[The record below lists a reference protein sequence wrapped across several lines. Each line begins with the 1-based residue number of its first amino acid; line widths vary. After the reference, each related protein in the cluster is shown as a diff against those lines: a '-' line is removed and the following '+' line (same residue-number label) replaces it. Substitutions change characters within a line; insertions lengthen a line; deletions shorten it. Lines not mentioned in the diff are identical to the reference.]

1 MQTLSRL
8 MKRFLAMPRL
18 SLYIMAFV
26 LIGGGM
32 LVGGLG
38 RAAFAD
44 RAQGDLAL
52 KDQATLSHVPAP
64 MEVSIFGD
72 SDADLV
78 LGTPNPLGEIVLGQ
92 PDAPVTVIEYAS
104 MTCGHCGDFHASV
117 LPQLKADYV
126 TTGKVKFLFRPFPF
140 DGYGMAGAML
150 AQCVPARARLVF
162 LDVIFARQQEWLS
175 NPQPY
180 NALQTYAKQVGL
192 SEAGFKACLQ
202 NQDTLDGIRQMQADA
217 SRVLGVNS
225 TPTFFINGEK
235 VEGNIGVEGFKKIL
249 NKKLAAG
256 DF

>member
-1 MQTLSRL
+1 MQHLSHL
-8 MKRFLAMPRL
+8 TKRFLALPRL

-44 RAQGDLAL
+44 RADVLAETE
-52 KDQATLSHVPAP
+52 QSTLARMPAP
-64 MEVSIFGD
+64 MQISIFGD

-78 LGTPNPLGEIVLGQ
+78 LGTPNPLGEIVLGAA
-92 PDAPVTVIEYAS
+92 DAPVTVIEYAS
-104 MTCGHCGDFHASV
+104 MTCGHCGDFHNKV

-126 TTGKVKFLFRPFPF
+126 ATGKVKFLFRPFPF

-150 AQCVPARARLVF
+150 AQCVPPRARLMF

-175 NPQPY
+175 NKQPY
-180 NALQTYAKQVGL
+180 NVLQAYAKQVGL
-192 SEAGFKACLQ
+192 SENGFKACLQ
-202 NQDTLDGIRQMQADA
+202 SQETLDGIRQMQADA

-225 TPTFFINGEK
+225 TPTFFVNGEK
-235 VEGNIGVEGFKKIL
+235 VEGNIGVEGFRKIL